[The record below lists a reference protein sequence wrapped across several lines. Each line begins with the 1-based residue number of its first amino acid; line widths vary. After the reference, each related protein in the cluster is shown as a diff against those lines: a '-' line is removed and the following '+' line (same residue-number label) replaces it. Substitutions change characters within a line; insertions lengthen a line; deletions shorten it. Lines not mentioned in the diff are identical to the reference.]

1 VVHTINPACSK
12 LTFRPLHHLSHHR
25 FTIFHH
31 HKAHHYPLL
40 RKALGDALR
49 TLEQQRPKMPGPA
62 IPTCLAERSYD
73 AQAQQLAQLQQGI
86 QAGDVPSGSLPGI
99 LPDIYIYIKC
109 IFTFD
114 LSHLEFSWHSTDM
127 SDMFPGMPCDILA
140 FYLKL
145 YLTFFHVLFYIF
157 KYIYMTCYLT

>member
-1 VVHTINPACSK
+1 MVHTTAVHTINPACSK
-12 LTFRPLHHLSHHR
+12 LTFRPLHHVSHHH

-99 LPDIYIYIKC
+99 LPDIYILNAYSHSIC
-109 IFTFD
+109 HIWNFLGIRLICPTCFLACRVTF
-114 LSHLEFSWHSTDM
+114 WH
-127 SDMFPGMPCDILA
+127 FI
-140 FYLKL
+140 
-145 YLTFFHVLFYIF
+145 
-157 KYIYMTCYLT
+157 

>member
-1 VVHTINPACSK
+1 MVHTINPACSK
-12 LTFRPLHHLSHHR
+12 LTFRPLHHLSHHHS
-25 FTIFHH
+25 TIFHH
-31 HKAHHYPLL
+31 HKSHHYPLL

-99 LPDIYIYIKC
+99 LPDIYIYILNAYSHSIC
-109 IFTFD
+109 HIWNFLGIRLICPTCFLTCRVTF
-114 LSHLEFSWHSTDM
+114 WHS
-127 SDMFPGMPCDILA
+127 I
-140 FYLKL
+140 
-145 YLTFFHVLFYIF
+145 
-157 KYIYMTCYLT
+157 